1 MIRELIPWARP
12 DYWGREREYVAQA
25 LESTWISGGPF
36 VERLEAE
43 FAGYCR
49 APFAVSAC
57 NGTAALHMALLAL
70 GVGPGDEVIVPGFGF
85 MAVANVALHLG
96 ARPVF
101 ADVDPDTWCVTA
113 NEIDKRIRRE
123 TKVVVPVHT
132 YGNVCDMGPILSL
145 ATDRDLPVV
154 EDVAEAFASTYDG
167 HKAGTLGRL
176 GTFSLH
182 ATKTITS
189 GEGGMVTTGDSE
201 LHDRLELFRSH
212 GMRRS
217 RRWYWHEVV
226 GHNFRLTNL
235 QAAIACAQLEQI
247 EKILVAR
254 RRVHEAYRRLLED
267 VDGIGLQRFLPSV
280 EPVLWALG
288 LKLDP
293 AAYPQGRDEVL
304 RQLRDASIES
314 RPGFYA
320 ASSMPHL
327 YESDATPVSEQ
338 LSACILS
345 LPSFATLTESD
356 IEYIC
361 ATLKGLR
368 A

>member
-1 MIRELIPWARP
+1 MTREMIPWARP
-12 DYWGREREYVAQA
+12 DYWGKEREYVAEA

-43 FAGYCR
+43 FAAYCGVPY
-49 APFAVSAC
+49 AATAA
-57 NGTAALHMALLAL
+57 NGTAALHMAFLAL

-96 ARPVF
+96 ARPIF
-101 ADVDPDTWCVTA
+101 ADVDPDTWCITA
-113 NEIDKRIRRE
+113 EEVEKRVRRN

-132 YGNVCDMGPILSL
+132 YGNVCDMDPILVL
-145 ATDRDLPVV
+145 CEARKVRV
-154 EDVAEAFASTYDG
+154 IEDVAEAFASTYQG
-167 HKAGTLGRL
+167 RNAGTLGCM

-189 GEGGMVTTGDSE
+189 GEGGMVATADPE
-201 LHDRLELFRSH
+201 LHDRLALFRSH

-235 QAAIACAQLEQI
+235 QAALACAQLEQI
-247 EKILVAR
+247 DRILAAR
-254 RRVHEAYRRLLED
+254 RHVHEAYRGLLGELEGVRL
-267 VDGIGLQRFLPSV
+267 QHFPSNV
-280 EPVLWALG
+280 GPVLWALG
-288 LKLDP
+288 LRLDP

-304 RQLRDASIES
+304 RQLMDAGIEA

-327 YESDATPVSEQ
+327 YESDPIPVSEE
-338 LSACILS
+338 LSASILS
-345 LPSFATLTESD
+345 LPSFATLTDGE

-361 ATLKGLR
+361 ATLRDLR